1 MKILIAGGNSQLAK
15 EIMYILDEGKSS
27 LGDIDSRILKGEVIS
42 LSREELDI
50 TNLSQVKDVIS
61 HIKPDIIIN
70 CAAYTNVDDCEKDFK
85 GAFKVNAL
93 GPRNLAIA
101 AEETGSKLIHISTD
115 YVFDG
120 EGTTPYK
127 EYDRVNP
134 KSVYGKTKALGDDYV
149 REFCSRYFIMRTSW
163 LYGRFGKNFVY
174 TIGNLGEKNNSIKV
188 VDDQVGNPTNCEDLA
203 YHILKLILTEE
214 YGIYHCTGKGI
225 CSWYDFA
232 VEIINL
238 KGCDCKVNPCTTEEF
253 PRIAKRPSNSAL
265 NNLMLECTIGDTMRD
280 WKEALKSF
288 FESQINDK
296 KEV

>member
-15 EIMYILDEGKSS
+15 EIMYVLDKGKCS

-61 HIKPDIIIN
+61 NIKPDIIIN
-70 CAAYTNVDDCEKDFK
+70 CAAYTNVDDCEKNFN

-93 GPRNLAIA
+93 GTRNLAIV
-101 AEETGSKLIHISTD
+101 AEAIGSKLIHISTD

-120 EGTTPYK
+120 EGTSPYK

-134 KSVYGKTKALGDDYV
+134 KSVYGKTKALGEDYV

-163 LYGRFGKNFVY
+163 LYGKFGKNFVY

-232 VEIINL
+232 VEIIKL

-253 PRIAKRPSNSAL
+253 PRVAKRPSYSAL
-265 NNLMLECTIGDTMRD
+265 SNLMLECTIGDTMRD

-288 FESQINDK
+288 FESQIK
-296 KEV
+296 